1 VVVESELVVVGS
13 ELEEVVGS
21 VLVEEESELVE
32 VVRKQEEEEM
42 VKSVQPLVSQLL
54 VCEV

>member
-1 VVVESELVVVGS
+1 MVVESELVVVGS